1 YLNCCF
7 ILEQGGNASFD
18 GYVIVCNQ
26 ENIEEGT
33 KLELPVDEDGL
44 LPLAT
49 LSHSFP
55 RAIGLKFKN
64 PSTGVF
70 RTLAKRS
77 SHLSPIKPKRLV
89 NEETKKILPP
99 KNGWTKNCYVA
110 IFNEDTKVYIILSIC
125 KPLPTEKMRDCIG
138 LTYDCR
144 RGNYVTV
151 SLYDSILASER
162 QKRLNDDDS
171 DDPNSSDK
179 RAILEASMTDVPV
192 DLIVRN
198 ISFDTTQETLENY
211 FRQYGEVIFA
221 EVRVSNRIYLRICYN
236 LQIKRDYKT
245 GRPKGFGFI
254 KMKNVADQTK
264 VLEIRDHLIDGRV
277 TQAVNRHVS

>member
-1 YLNCCF
+1 
-7 ILEQGGNASFD
+7 
-18 GYVIVCNQ
+18 
-26 ENIEEGT
+26 
-33 KLELPVDEDGL
+33 
-44 LPLAT
+44 
-49 LSHSFP
+49 
-55 RAIGLKFKN
+55 
-64 PSTGVF
+64 
-70 RTLAKRS
+70 
-77 SHLSPIKPKRLV
+77 
-89 NEETKKILPP
+89 
-99 KNGWTKNCYVA
+99 
-110 IFNEDTKVYIILSIC
+110 
-125 KPLPTEKMRDCIG
+125 MRDCIG

-221 EVRVSNRIYLRICYN
+221 EVRVSNRIYLRMFVR
-236 LQIKRDYKT
+236 LLPDDFSFT
-245 GRPKGFGFI
+245 
-254 KMKNVADQTK
+254 
-264 VLEIRDHLIDGRV
+264 
-277 TQAVNRHVS
+277 